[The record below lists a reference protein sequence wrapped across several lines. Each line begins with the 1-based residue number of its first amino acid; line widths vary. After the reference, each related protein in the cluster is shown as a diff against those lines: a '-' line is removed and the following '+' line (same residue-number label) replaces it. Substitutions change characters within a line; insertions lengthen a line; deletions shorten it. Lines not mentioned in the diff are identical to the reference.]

1 MKKSLIICLISLF
14 WFAGCSE
21 QSPNKGEVSVLKD
34 DIPWEVKIWADKEN
48 DRFNITLTEEVPG
61 CILKSLDIYDLPNRV
76 GAYRLLYNPSAN
88 GISIPTARYYTLD
101 CDVLLKRYETKDST
115 AFDNYIEV
123 TKVRRNCIAGRFE
136 VMLNFEGNENDTIR
150 FTEGVFETRTIR

>member
-1 MKKSLIICLISLF
+1 MKNQLIICLISLF
-14 WFAGCSE
+14 WLAGCSE

-34 DIPWEVKIWADKEN
+34 DIPWKVKIWADKEN
-48 DRFNITLTEEVPG
+48 DRFNVALTKEVEA
-61 CILKSLDIYDLPNRV
+61 CILAQLSIHDIPNQV
-76 GAYRLLYNPSAN
+76 GVYPLVYNPSAT
-88 GISIPTARYYTLD
+88 GIHIPTAIYHTLD

-115 AFDNYIEV
+115 AFDNFIEV